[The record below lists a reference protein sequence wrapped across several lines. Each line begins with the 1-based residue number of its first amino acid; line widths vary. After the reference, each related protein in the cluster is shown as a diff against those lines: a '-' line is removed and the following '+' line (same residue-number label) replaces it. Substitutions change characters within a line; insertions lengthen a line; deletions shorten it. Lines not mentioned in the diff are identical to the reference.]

1 MTVTR
6 HHHESYTMRKAHD
19 PDLDI
24 DLLVRTYAGGTMTV
38 ATRPGSGQKWISWG
52 PEVELTREPSELAEA
67 CLAHYA
73 EGER

>member
-6 HHHESYTMRKAHD
+6 LQRESYTMRKAHD
-19 PDLDI
+19 PDLDV

-38 ATRPGSGQKWISWG
+38 AIRPGSGQTWLRPG

-67 CLAHYA
+67 VLAHYA